1 MKLDHINP
9 YCQCYDN
16 WTRRIHRKTSP
27 KSTSIFV
34 RASAVTEGSSS
45 RTTFIFLTWDAVFV
59 GARAYRLIGD
69 VCNLTEKDLR
79 FGKPWRLWGQKAECS
94 LEISQDDHPSMTH
107 LKPLTFTSQG
117 QVFQTNPGQVH
128 CSIFLAEN
136 DSRFSAYFWKTPVWH
151 S

>member
-9 YCQCYDN
+9 YRQCYDN

-45 RTTFIFLTWDAVFV
+45 RTTFIFLTWDGTRFLLVL
-59 GARAYRLIGD
+59 GLIGD

-94 LEISQDDHPSMTH
+94 LEISQDDHPCMTH
-107 LKPLTFTSQG
+107 LKPLTFTSRG

-128 CSIFLAEN
+128 CSFFVAEK
-136 DSRFSAYFWKTPVWH
+136 DSRFSADFWKTPGWH